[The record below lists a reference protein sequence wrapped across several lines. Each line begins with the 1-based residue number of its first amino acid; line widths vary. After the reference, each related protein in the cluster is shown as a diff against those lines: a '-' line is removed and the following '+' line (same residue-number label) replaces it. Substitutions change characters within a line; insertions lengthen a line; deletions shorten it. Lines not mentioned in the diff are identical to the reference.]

1 MDEKLIT
8 IVLHYDGIFRRSGF
22 SPGKTLPVAKEGVKR
37 PFVTTHQLQQQQE
50 KKKKAN
56 KKAPE
61 PPRRILSPRQCKK
74 QAAGTPE
81 KKEPVVNKN
90 SSARRKLNLHEDT
103 DVEVPAQ
110 TTPTKNPYEERR
122 NKQVLENRE
131 KFKELGLDKFLPN
144 PNPPA
149 VKINKEK
156 DKVQEESDEYILENE
171 SEEEDSEDS
180 SKSPKKKKIP
190 PGPRFRSRAN
200 DANLCEK
207 DPLHATRK
215 KASKKVPAKEGVE
228 SSTAPKLLN
237 PTCSKLLKQC
247 GDIQS
252 GFIAAYVALCE
263 RQKQNLE
270 LDPRIED
277 AGESSLPNEVEE
289 SEPGNQGGGYQ
300 VVAETSRPVL
310 FRGRCFSS
318 CKFSLR
324 TSPSQGLPPYP
335 TRIQNQSLEVP
346 LTHPM

>member
-22 SPGKTLPVAKEGVKR
+22 SPGKTLPVAKVPTEEFSYSVLMEYVKDYLHLTEIGGVYTRDGNSWRLLTKD
-37 PFVTTHQLQQQQE
+37 
-50 KKKKAN
+50 
-56 KKAPE
+56 
-61 PPRRILSPRQCKK
+61 
-74 QAAGTPE
+74 
-81 KKEPVVNKN
+81 KELLELVDRCENDGEMDLYV
-90 SSARRKLNLHEDT
+90 DT
-103 DVEVPAQ
+103 VVPAQ

-289 SEPGNQGGGYQ
+289 SEP
-300 VVAETSRPVL
+300 VRSL
-310 FRGRCFSS
+310 F
-318 CKFSLR
+318 KKV
-324 TSPSQGLPPYP
+324 
-335 TRIQNQSLEVP
+335 IKVEVIK
-346 LTHPM
+346 